1 MNGPTIRILYTG
13 SKVVET
19 AREVSFKLL
28 HTDNFLLTHTRIKL
42 QYNLYDKIW
51 ENKRFFRRGELHRF
65 FTDLVVNSLI

>member
-1 MNGPTIRILYTG
+1 MVQPSGFYTQ
-13 SKVVET
+13 
-19 AREVSFKLL
+19 AQKLL
-28 HTDNFLLTHTRIKL
+28 RFHLNCYTYNFVLTHTRIKL